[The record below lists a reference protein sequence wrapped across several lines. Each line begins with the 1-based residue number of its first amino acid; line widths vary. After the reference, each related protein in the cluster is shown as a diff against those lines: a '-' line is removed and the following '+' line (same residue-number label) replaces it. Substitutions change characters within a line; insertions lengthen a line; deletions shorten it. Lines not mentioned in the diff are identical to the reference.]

1 MTDDTDDCMAH
12 EDIVE
17 FTTHGRLAHE
27 RGEVE
32 VFRVAD
38 DARTEAVVVRWIGDA
53 DAAEDADGRGTLGVS
68 MMVCTSTRVVVVFAS
83 TATTPRRGVGLRYS
97 AITRVERMQKKH
109 MLSRMRRVRVAT
121 GTTEYEFHIKG
132 SDGDTFARV
141 VEEQVRKYEDGV
153 RRAQAAE
160 EAKAQVTVEASA
172 ATAGIGGVF
181 NRQRERVEETN
192 RTLDEAFSDL
202 SALMSKA
209 RELVV
214 LAERL
219 AESSGTNKAENS
231 ELQRLVMSLGI
242 TSPVTRA
249 TSGAS
254 FHHELSRQLAD
265 WIVPILAKEDGII
278 TLTDAFCLF
287 NRARGTELVSPQ
299 DMLAACESWDAL
311 GIDLHLR
318 RFESGVVVIHT
329 KERSDEHACSKFK
342 AALSSFESSIDSYE
356 AAQILHTTPEI
367 ALEYLYMA
375 ESEGILC
382 RDDGPRQMR
391 FFANRFS
398 EF

>member
-1 MTDDTDDCMAH
+1 MAPRIVVVVVVVVVVVLVVSRPRTSRAPHLALVVVVFVVVAITRDIIVVLSPPFITSSSSSCAGDVTPRSGFDPSLRRRESVGLAESSECVGRLVGCVWVSSERWVLRTTHGDCMTH
-12 EDIVE
+12 EEDIVE

-38 DARTEAVVVRWIGDA
+38 DARTEAMVVVVRGTD
-53 DAAEDADGRGTLGVS
+53 AEDDEDDDGRRRLEVS
-68 MMVCTSTRVVVVFAS
+68 MMVCTSARVVLVLAS
-83 TATTPRRGVGLRYS
+83 TAMTPRRAIGLRYS
-97 AITRVERMQKKH
+97 AITRVERMKKKH
-109 MLSRMRRVRVAT
+109 ALSRTRRVRVAT
-121 GTTEYEFHIKG
+121 GTTEYEFRIKG

-153 RRAQAAE
+153 RRAAAAE
-160 EAKAQVTVEASA
+160 EAKAQATVEASA

-209 RELVV
+209 RELVI

-231 ELQRLVMSLGI
+231 ELQRLVLSLGI

-254 FHHELSRQLAD
+254 FHH
-265 WIVPILAKEDGII
+265 
-278 TLTDAFCLF
+278 
-287 NRARGTELVSPQ
+287 
-299 DMLAACESWDAL
+299 
-311 GIDLHLR
+311 
-318 RFESGVVVIHT
+318 
-329 KERSDEHACSKFK
+329 
-342 AALSSFESSIDSYE
+342 
-356 AAQILHTTPEI
+356 
-367 ALEYLYMA
+367 
-375 ESEGILC
+375 
-382 RDDGPRQMR
+382 
-391 FFANRFS
+391 
-398 EF
+398 